1 MQIRRLTPQDSP
13 TAAELFTLMASVFE
27 EPSEAL
33 PASYI
38 QRLLENDSFWALAAF
53 EDNQILG
60 GLTAHTIPL
69 TRVPVEEVFL
79 FDIAVLPAHQR
90 RGIGS
95 QLVETLRTLAH
106 PRTVFVAADNEDT
119 HALDFYHHI
128 DGEPAPVTIFT
139 FEP

>member
-1 MQIRRLTPQDSP
+1 MQIRRLTDTDASL
-13 TAAELFTLMASVFE
+13 AAELFTVMASVFE
-27 EPSEAL
+27 EPSETL
-33 PASYI
+33 PEHYI
-38 QRLLENDSFWALAAF
+38 QTLLSNDSFWALAAI
-53 EDNQILG
+53 EGDQIVG

-69 TRVPVEEVFL
+69 TRIPVEEVFL
-79 FDIAVLPAHQR
+79 FDIAVIHSHQR

-95 QLVETLRTLAH
+95 QLVETLRSLVH

-128 DGEPAPVTIFT
+128 NGEPAPVTIFT